1 VLHPCLGAPI
11 LAANFC
17 ATFVLLLPGR
27 PTVGHPVDNTF
38 LCYFC
43 ATFCTSFA
51 PHLNH
56 LQPVV
61 FNPLA
66 DRELAFAPHL
76 NHLQPPFILRRK
88 NVNYEHFVPKE
99 PCIYQAMFCCKWHFG
114 AFHDE
119 LLTILCRALFCLA
132 MSHNTNLGSSIF
144 GERYGGHRVRRMPTP
159 LYQFSSS
166 FSFTFRIL
174 RLVYFF
180 SAL

>member
-1 VLHPCLGAPI
+1 MQASLGAVSMFRNPHTGPDTVSGPVE
-11 LAANFC
+11 NFC

-43 ATFCTSFA
+43 ATFCTS
-51 PHLNH
+51 
-56 LQPVV
+56 
-61 FNPLA
+61 
-66 DRELAFAPHL
+66 FAPHL

-132 MSHNTNLGSSIF
+132 MSHNTNLGGSIF
-144 GERYGGHRVRRMPTP
+144 RERIRC
-159 LYQFSSS
+159 
-166 FSFTFRIL
+166 IL
-174 RLVYFF
+174 Q
-180 SAL
+180 